1 MLVYLCCKVIAGF
14 CARGHGSAGRRAS
27 ARLMGKV
34 WLRRSRLGSSRLRM
48 SSDVGGTVLVCASR
62 RADINVSILFFV
74 CIDADK
80 SLQASVRALGG
91 SSRHDQ
97 EDLQA

>member
-1 MLVYLCCKVIAGF
+1 MASVVK
-14 CARGHGSAGRRAS
+14 ARVVAS
-27 ARLMGKV
+27 AYV
-34 WLRRSRLGSSRLRM
+34 LGRGRH
-48 SSDVGGTVLVCASR
+48 VLVCASR

-91 SSRHDQ
+91 SAGMIKRCFAGMIVPPADRLGFGLEIRLTFMS
-97 EDLQA
+97 LYS

>member
-1 MLVYLCCKVIAGF
+1 M
-14 CARGHGSAGRRAS
+14 
-27 ARLMGKV
+27 
-34 WLRRSRLGSSRLRM
+34 
-48 SSDVGGTVLVCASR
+48 CASR
-62 RADINVSILFFV
+62 RADINVSILSLV

-97 EDLQA
+97 EDLQAC

>member
-1 MLVYLCCKVIAGF
+1 M
-14 CARGHGSAGRRAS
+14 
-27 ARLMGKV
+27 
-34 WLRRSRLGSSRLRM
+34 
-48 SSDVGGTVLVCASR
+48 CASR

-74 CIDADK
+74 FIDADK
-80 SLQASVRALGG
+80 SLQASVRALGS

>member
-1 MLVYLCCKVIAGF
+1 
-14 CARGHGSAGRRAS
+14 
-27 ARLMGKV
+27 
-34 WLRRSRLGSSRLRM
+34 
-48 SSDVGGTVLVCASR
+48 VCASR

-80 SLQASVRALGG
+80 SLQASVRALGS

>member
-1 MLVYLCCKVIAGF
+1 MASVIKAGVV
-14 CARGHGSAGRRAS
+14 AS
-27 ARLMGKV
+27 AYV
-34 WLRRSRLGSSRLRM
+34 LGRGM
-48 SSDVGGTVLVCASR
+48 PVIVCASR
-62 RADINVSILFFV
+62 RADINVSILFIV

-97 EDLQA
+97 EVFCRHDCAASGSPWIWSGDSVNVMKVSMAAYL